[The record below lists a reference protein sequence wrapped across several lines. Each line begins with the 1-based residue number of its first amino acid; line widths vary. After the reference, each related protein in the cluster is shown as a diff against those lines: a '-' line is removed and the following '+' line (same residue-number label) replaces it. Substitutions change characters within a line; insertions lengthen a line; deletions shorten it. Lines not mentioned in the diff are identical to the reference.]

1 LGEARFKVN
10 TPAWNRYRLIVAA
23 TATVAVIASFTPPA
37 HHLETR
43 LLDWASRF
51 MPAAQAPR
59 SVAVVGIDQATLD
72 THGNWPWPRER
83 IVAVLERL
91 QRFQPA
97 VIGVVLPLSDAETP
111 PLLESLRADLD
122 SLEPPLRDKAAAW
135 LARLDVDRQLAQS
148 IATAGNLVLS
158 AEAST
163 QATPVM
169 APRHLERFA
178 LAVPLE
184 APSWRRFA
192 LQGLLSPP
200 APRDTRL
207 QAPLPRLLDAAAGL
221 GVTHRYREGQSV
233 PGVAILTPVLGRYVP
248 GLELALL
255 ATMQGTDASKLGF
268 TPGAPLRMGAAGEL
282 GGPDLG
288 YYPRPAA
295 VPPAYSL
302 GDVLQDDALAGRL
315 RGKAV
320 LLGLTAP
327 ALVPRLRGPA
337 GQPHTPV
344 SWSAQVLGSMLE
356 DNSIAL
362 PVWAYGAQRALVI
375 LIALYLALL
384 PATWHCLRAPLIS
397 GLAAIGLLNAAL
409 VTLIVHALWLPVML
423 PALFIVTVQVLLT
436 LAARRAGLLAG
447 LQQQT
452 TQARL
457 ELGRNLQAQGQLDP
471 AMEQFLRCLPASAAL
486 EPLYELGLEY
496 ERRRQV
502 SRAQTIYARLEATAG
517 DFRDASR
524 RRERLAS
531 LSDRFPNGNGSSA
544 NRTLILDNP
553 VMELP
558 VLGRYQLQRELG
570 SGAMGTVYLAVDP
583 NIGREVAVKA
593 LPLLETPAGAEQE
606 AAAARFFHEA
616 EAVGRLDHPNIVTV
630 HDVGKEHDLAYM
642 AMDYVPGES
651 LDAWTHRSTLLP
663 VWEVLEVAAQV
674 ADALAYAHGRKVVH
688 RDIKPSNIIYDRA
701 GGLAKITD
709 FGVARMLDSNRTRT
723 GTILGSPSYMS
734 PEQVAGNKVDGR
746 SDLFSLGTTLY
757 QLLTGSLP
765 FGGDSVANV
774 MYQIA
779 NAKTPPLRKARQ
791 GLPASVTRLVMRAL
805 QKDPGKR
812 FAGGAEMAATI
823 RKCRAQLRGGRRKTA

>member
-1 LGEARFKVN
+1 MNAS
-10 TPAWNRYRLIVAA
+10 AWNSYRIMIAAAAIVAV
-23 TATVAVIASFTPPA
+23 TASFTPPA
-37 HHLETR
+37 RHLETR
-43 LLDWASRF
+43 LLDWGSRF
-51 MPAAQAPR
+51 MPEAQAPR

-72 THGNWPWPRER
+72 SHGSWPWPREHMTR
-83 IVAVLERL
+83 VLERL

-97 VIGVVLPLSDAETP
+97 AIGVMLPLSDAETP
-111 PLLESLRADLD
+111 QVLESLRAELD
-122 SLEPPLRDKAAAW
+122 ALERPLRTRATDW
-135 LARLDVDRQLAQS
+135 LARLDVDNRLANS
-148 IATAGNLVLS
+148 IAAAGNLVLG

-163 QATPVM
+163 QAMPAM
-169 APRHLERFA
+169 ASRQLERFA

-184 APSWRRFA
+184 APSWRHF
-192 LQGLLSPP
+192 LLHGLLAPP
-200 APRDTRL
+200 QRAAPPL
-207 QAPLPRLLDAAAGL
+207 QAPLPLLLDAAAGL
-221 GVTHRYREGQSV
+221 GATQRYRDGQSV
-233 PGVAILTPVLGRYVP
+233 HGAPTLTRVSGRYVP

-255 ATMQGTDASKLGF
+255 ATIQDIDVRGLSF
-268 TPGAPLRMGAAGEL
+268 TPGTPLRIRASADL
-282 GGPDLG
+282 GGADLA

-295 VPPAYSL
+295 APSQYSL
-302 GDVLQDDALAGRL
+302 GDVLQDNALAGRL

-327 ALVPRLRGPA
+327 ALVPRLHSPS

-356 DNSIAL
+356 GNSISL
-362 PVWAYGAQRALVI
+362 PAWAYGAQRALVA
-375 LIALYLALL
+375 LFALYLALL
-384 PATWHCLRAPLIS
+384 PASWHRVRAPLIS
-397 GLAAIGLLNAAL
+397 GLAAAALLNAAL
-409 VTLIVHALWLPVML
+409 VTLIVHALWLPVIL
-423 PALFIVTVQVLLT
+423 PALFLVSMQMLLT
-436 LAARRAGLLAG
+436 LAARRAVLLSD
-447 LQQQT
+447 LQQEA

-457 ELGRNLQAQGQLDP
+457 ELGRNLQSQGQLDP
-471 AMEQFLRCLPASAAL
+471 AMEQFVRCLPAPAAL

-502 SRAQTIYARLEATAG
+502 SRAQTIYGHLEATAG
-517 DFRDASR
+517 AFRDASR
-524 RRERLAS
+524 RRERLVS
-531 LSDRFPNGNGSSA
+531 LSDRFPNTNGASA

-593 LPLLETPAGAEQE
+593 LPLLDTPAGTERE
-606 AAAARFFHEA
+606 AVAARFFREA

-651 LDAWTHRSTLLP
+651 LDAWTHGSTLLP
-663 VWEVLEVAAQV
+663 VWEVLEVGAQV

-701 GGLAKITD
+701 SGLAKITD

-734 PEQVAGNKVDGR
+734 PEQVAGNKLDGR
-746 SDLFSLGTTLY
+746 SDLFSLATTLY
-757 QLLTGSLP
+757 QLLSGSLP
-765 FGGDSVANV
+765 FRGDSVANV

-779 NAKTPPLRKARQ
+779 NAKTPPLRKARN

-812 FAGGAEMAATI
+812 FASGAEMAAAI